1 MALVVGLVVE
11 AGEAAADAAGVVDFA
26 EDFYGVGDFCGP
38 ELGGGGG
45 FVMEVGV
52 CDGVIGITHTLP
64 PLPLILPNI
73 PTTIPPPQHRLKI
86 RIIRIGRLH
95 TTLQIILPINK
106 PLRFCVNH
114 IHNLIPL
121 HPLPDTHQKRY
132 RKSHELPL
140 LVVVLAVHDDELHPL
155 LYGVG
160 EVGG

>member
-1 MALVVGLVVE
+1 VALVVGLVVE
-11 AGEAAADAAGVVDFA
+11 AGEAAADAARVVDFA

-38 ELGGGGG
+38 ELGGG
-45 FVMEVGV
+45 FVMVGV
-52 CDGVIGITHTLP
+52 VDIVGITHTLP

-86 RIIRIGRLH
+86 RIIRIRRLH

-106 PLRFCVNH
+106 PLRLSVNH

-140 LVVVLAVHDDELHPL
+140 FVVVLAVDHDELHPL